1 MQLYDVSLYPPAT
14 MREINLKYGAPHSW
28 RERLFG
34 PPVGS
39 PGMDWLSGPAD
50 IAEIIEPLGPRI
62 RMNAERRP
70 KGWLLHINGSLRRFY
85 QVGFEPGELQS
96 WTLHDVPGERYQ
108 RVEIRTS
115 GQIWQCRLRDS
126 ARGEALQA
134 FFQRLSLL
142 SHS

>member
-1 MQLYDVSLYPPAT
+1 MYDVSLYPPAI
-14 MREINLKYGAPHSW
+14 MREINLRYGAPFSW

-34 PPVGS
+34 PAVGS
-39 PGMDWLSGPAD
+39 PGMDWMSGPAG
-50 IAEIIEPLGPRI
+50 ISEVIEPLGPRI
-62 RMNAERRP
+62 RLNAERRP

-85 QVGFEPGELQS
+85 QVGFEPGELEGWSFQAI
-96 WTLHDVPGERYQ
+96 LGERYQ
-108 RVEIRTS
+108 AVEFCTS
-115 GQIWQCRLRDS
+115 GQIWQCKLRDS